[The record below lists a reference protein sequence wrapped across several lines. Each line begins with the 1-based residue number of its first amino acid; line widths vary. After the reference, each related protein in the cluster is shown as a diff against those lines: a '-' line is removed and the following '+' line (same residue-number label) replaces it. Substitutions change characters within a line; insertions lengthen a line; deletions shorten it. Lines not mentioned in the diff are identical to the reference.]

1 MGRIFGL
8 AALVALIALGAW
20 IFFFLQAAG
29 TFTTVAAKAVGV
41 CKPVTGVVGVEDLTI
56 DQESGLA
63 FLSGYDRAAD
73 AAGKA
78 AHGAIWTLDLNTPGA
93 APVDASASAFTGA
106 FRPHGI
112 SLWRGAD
119 GRRVLYVINHAEGRH
134 SIEVF
139 DVDGAAMK
147 HRATIRGSE
156 LVSPNDI
163 VGMGPNQFY
172 VTNDHGNATGWR
184 RLAED
189 YLRTKETRVYFHDGD
204 NFREV
209 LSGIGGSNGINV
221 SADGGTIY
229 MSAASERRVYVYDR
243 VPISNALVP
252 RGHADVPGY
261 ADNIEVLPDGDL
273 LLGLHTKVLALV
285 AHFTDPSKRSP
296 SHVMRLRPDGK
307 GGLNAETIY
316 YNDGTEL
323 SGLSVAARRGDRML
337 LGAIMEPKIL
347 DCTVGAK

>member
-8 AALVALIALGAW
+8 AALIAVVALGAW
-20 IFFFLQAAG
+20 IYFFMQAAG
-29 TFTTVAAKAVGV
+29 VFTTVAPATFGV
-41 CKPVTGVVGVEDLTI
+41 CKAVTSVVGVEDLTI
-56 DQESGLA
+56 DQESGIA

-73 AAGKA
+73 RAGA
-78 AHGAIWTLDLNTPGA
+78 TARGAIWTYDLNTPGA
-93 APVDASASAFTGA
+93 VPVDASATSFTGG

-119 GRRVLYVINHAEGRH
+119 GRRVLYVINHAGGRH

-139 DVDGAAMK
+139 DVDGAALK

-163 VGMGPNQFY
+163 VGVGANAFY
-172 VTNDHGNATGWR
+172 VTNDHGNAEGWR
-184 RLAED
+184 RTAED

-209 LSGIGGSNGINV
+209 LSGIGGSNGVNV
-221 SADGGTIY
+221 SADGATIY
-229 MSAASERRVYVYDR
+229 LSAASERRVYVYER
-243 VPISNALVP
+243 EANSNALIE
-252 RGHADVPGY
+252 RGHVDVPGF

-273 LLGLHTKVLALV
+273 LLGLHTKIFALLG
-285 AHFTDPSKRSP
+285 HFNDPSKLSP
-296 SHVMRLRPDGK
+296 SHVMRLHPDGK
-307 GGLNAETIY
+307 GGLAARTIY
-316 YNDGTEL
+316 YNDGSEL
-323 SGLSVAARRGDRML
+323 SGLSVAAQRGERVL

-347 DCTVGAK
+347 DCTVVTE